1 MSLTPSRSYEDALGD
16 ALEAL
21 INDEPPKIEDLV
33 DGLNA
38 RNVHGPRGE
47 RWTVALL
54 KSELSRL
61 GA

>member
-1 MSLTPSRSYEDALGD
+1 MSLTPSQSYEDALGD

-21 INDEPPKIEDLV
+21 IKEETLGIDALV

-47 RWTVALL
+47 HWTVALL